1 MCFCDLAWQEGQS
14 LCRQPA
20 ARDIHFFQLVENR
33 GCYHYPRFK
42 NSIREETH
50 RGYPISWSICCCWKP
65 AALSCVQEKTLL
77 PPWLF
82 WKNPSNDVS
91 EKLGGGSM
99 EPQQCDCLW
108 PSSSRSSDALST
120 LYSWKVQPYGLA
132 ALRNCSGCS
141 KSPKPCAPNAHNLQ

>member
-14 LCRQPA
+14 FCRRPA

-33 GCYHYPRFK
+33 GCYHYLWFK

-65 AALSCVQEKTLL
+65 AVLSCVQEKTLL
-77 PPWLF
+77 PPRLF
-82 WKNPSNDVS
+82 LKNPSNDVS
-91 EKLGGGSM
+91 EKLGRGAWS
-99 EPQQCDCLW
+99 
-108 PSSSRSSDALST
+108 PSSVTAFGPPQAEAVMHWAPCAAERFN
-120 LYSWKVQPYGLA
+120 PMGLLPWGT
-132 ALRNCSGCS
+132 ALRNC